1 MNDRI
6 VSDVAYSLLSRAERD
21 RLQIGTTRLVKL
33 LYLIDCDYFKWKRE
47 TLTGAAWVFYHYGPY
62 SAELIDVVNRAPGVT
77 VAELDDLED
86 GRSFRRY
93 SISSFRGDPLEMAAP
108 EVRGIVQTVYKKWAA
123 IDLNLL
129 LDHVYFATAPMLA
142 AQRSEPLDFNQI
154 SSATEPT
161 PEPILDFST
170 IIPKDKRQAVLS
182 QIRHRREARVHS
194 RAAWHLNLDESDLED
209 LKRLEEDNDV
219 SPPLEGLG

>member
-1 MNDRI
+1 
-6 VSDVAYSLLSRAERD
+6 
-21 RLQIGTTRLVKL
+21 
-33 LYLIDCDYFKWKRE
+33 
-47 TLTGAAWVFYHYGPY
+47 
-62 SAELIDVVNRAPGVT
+62 
-77 VAELDDLED
+77 
-86 GRSFRRY
+86 
-93 SISSFRGDPLEMAAP
+93 MAAP

-129 LDHVYFATAPMLA
+129 LDHVYFETTPMLA